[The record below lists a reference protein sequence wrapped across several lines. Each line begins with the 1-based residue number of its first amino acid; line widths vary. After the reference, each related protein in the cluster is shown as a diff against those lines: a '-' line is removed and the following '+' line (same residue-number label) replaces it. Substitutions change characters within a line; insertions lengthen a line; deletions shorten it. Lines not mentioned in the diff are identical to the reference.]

1 MLPSPTERVI
11 ALSSQGLSEPE
22 IIQTL
27 RQEGYNPIQVD
38 GAMREALR
46 GAATGAQPRPAQR
59 YAPAQQYGPPVQEYA
74 PPAPAGPARRPG
86 PPRPYPAY
94 DEEFPDEQE
103 QAPAYARPGPTPQP
117 QPGQV
122 PEPPMDFD
130 DFRNANSELGFPEI
144 PGREPAPRE
153 IARPRA
159 RMLPP
164 EDDLDEEEE
173 PELRPMPRFAA
184 RDRTRGEARL
194 EKRNMI
200 EELTEGVVEEK
211 WTDFRRRMDEMSMM
225 FQQLSQRISSLEE
238 KIGMSHEE
246 KNKDLLEVEGKIDNY
261 KQTMDEIESR
271 MESIERAMKDSLT
284 PMMQTLRSL
293 SDTLKVMKEKRV

>member
-1 MLPSPTERVI
+1 
-11 ALSSQGLSEPE
+11 
-22 IIQTL
+22 
-27 RQEGYNPIQVD
+27 
-38 GAMREALR
+38 
-46 GAATGAQPRPAQR
+46 
-59 YAPAQQYGPPVQEYA
+59 
-74 PPAPAGPARRPG
+74 
-86 PPRPYPAY
+86 
-94 DEEFPDEQE
+94 
-103 QAPAYARPGPTPQP
+103 
-117 QPGQV
+117 
-122 PEPPMDFD
+122 MDFD
-130 DFRNANSELGFPEI
+130 DFRNANRDLDFPEI
-144 PGREPAPRE
+144 PGREPPPQE
-153 IARPRA
+153 PIARQPIRPPA
-159 RMLPP
+159 RMLP
-164 EDDLDEEEE
+164 EDELDEEEEE

-211 WTDFRRRMDEMSMM
+211 WTDFRRRMDEMGMM

-293 SDTLKVMKEKRV
+293 SDTLKVMKEKRA